1 MEDLGEQGGRKPIL
15 RSRLRPSYRYRA
27 SRRLYNRV
35 CPMPGPWAASGRSAH
50 LGRLVHLGLHNEG

>member
-35 CPMPGPWAASGRSAH
+35 CPMPGPWADLWQVRSSWAP
-50 LGRLVHLGLHNEG
+50 GTPRAT